1 MKNAVVNSA
10 LLLGSTVLVWL
21 VIELALFP
29 ALVPHLPMRLH
40 SYLGEVAPLAQSSK
54 RGLRPEG
61 DWVLL
66 VGDSYAK
73 GNGDWFLSVDKD
85 ANPPFQAAHV
95 LHERSGRDVLNFG
108 LPGAGNVYGW
118 NRLPEEHMTW
128 LHLSWRYDVAAPA
141 TVFAYFYE
149 GNDLN
154 DNLKRV
160 RLHYPDGIPDGFFEG
175 TAAVDRFIEAEAA
188 YMHHGKKTLFYN
200 MFAAKFVRRLVRGE
214 WHRRRDNAEGR
225 RATEAQTMDAPAA
238 SNSAA
243 PRSANR
249 LLIGGKVV
257 GYAGGLQS
265 PAMELNELE
274 TEGALLITARSLLR
288 LKRQFQSSRIVVVYI
303 PSPLSIY
310 EPAAG
315 DFMIQTYQ
323 GGPNSFAASDIRRRS
338 DALCQRVNAIV
349 HKAGLEFVDARAVLR
364 NAAQIEPIHGP
375 KDWKHLNETGHR
387 SLAGVLEAGLFA
399 GRPSKPCGKLAD
411 N

>member
-1 MKNAVVNSA
+1 MKNVIVNSA
-10 LLLGSTVLVWL
+10 LFLVSTILMWM

-29 ALVPHLPMRLH
+29 ALVPNMPMRLH

-54 RGLRPEG
+54 RALRPEG

-128 LHLSWRYDVAAPA
+128 LHLSWRYDVVAPA

-160 RLHYPDGIPDGFFEG
+160 RLHYPDGTPDGFFED

-200 MFAAKFVRRLVRGE
+200 LFAAKFVRRLVRAE
-214 WHRRRDNAEGR
+214 WRRRRDSAEAK

-238 SNSAA
+238 SDATAA
-243 PRSANR
+243 PTENR
-249 LLIGGKVV
+249 FRIGGKVV
-257 GYAGGLQS
+257 VYAGGLQS
-265 PAMELNELE
+265 PAMELNEPE
-274 TEGALLITARSLLR
+274 TDGALLITARSLHR
-288 LKRQFQSSRIVVVYI
+288 LKRQFKSSRIVVVYI
-303 PSPLSIY
+303 PSPLSLY
-310 EPAAG
+310 DPAAG

-323 GGPNSFAASDIRRRS
+323 GGPKRFAASAMRRRS
-338 DALCQRVNAIV
+338 DALCRRVNDIV
-349 HKAGLEFVDARAVLR
+349 HATGLEFVDARSVLQD
-364 NAAQIEPIHGP
+364 AARIKPVHGP
-375 KDWKHLNETGHR
+375 RDWKHLNEAGHR
-387 SLAGVLEAGLFA
+387 SLARVLEAELSA
-399 GRPSKPCGKLAD
+399 GRSSKPCGNLAGI
-411 N
+411 